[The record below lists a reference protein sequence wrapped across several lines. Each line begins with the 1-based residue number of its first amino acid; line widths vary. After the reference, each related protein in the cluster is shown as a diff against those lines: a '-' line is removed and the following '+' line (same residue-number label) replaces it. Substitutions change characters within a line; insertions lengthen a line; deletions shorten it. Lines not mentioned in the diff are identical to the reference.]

1 MTWHIDDRMLALYME
16 GRMSDVPAFSL
27 ETHVLACADCR
38 RKVADGVDSQREE
51 QIWQRLLDNVGQSE
65 PRPGERLLSG
75 LGVPAHVAR
84 LLALTP
90 SVGLSWV
97 LSVVAALAFA
107 VFASH
112 GFGGPMPFLVLAP
125 LIPVI
130 GVVVSYQRRLDPLYE
145 IGIASPVGGFR
156 LMLMRATAVLM
167 TSIVV
172 AAVASLGIPEIRFSA
187 VWLLPALFLTVL
199 TLILSTVMQTASAA
213 VVASAIW
220 VGGVITAEVVASEP
234 YIVFGATAQLVFAVL
249 AVLLMAGLI
258 GRRDSF
264 EVI

>member
-1 MTWHIDDRMLALYME
+1 MTWHVDDQMLALYMD
-16 GRMSDVPAFSL
+16 GRMSEVPAFSL
-27 ETHVLACADCR
+27 EAHVLACADCR
-38 RKVADGVDSQREE
+38 RSVADRVDSQRAE
-51 QIWQRLLDNVGQSE
+51 QIWQGLLDSVSQAES
-65 PRPGERLLSG
+65 RPGERFLSG
-75 LGVPAHVAR
+75 LGVRAHVAR

-90 SVGLSWV
+90 SVGLSWI

-107 VFASH
+107 VFASQ
-112 GFGGPMPFLVLAP
+112 GTGGPLPFLVLAP
-125 LIPVI
+125 LVPVL

-167 TSIVV
+167 ASIVV
-172 AAVASLGIPEIRFSA
+172 AAIAALGLPEIRFSA
-187 VWLLPALFLTVL
+187 VWLLPALSLTVL

-220 VGGVITAEVVASEP
+220 VGGVITAKMIASEP
-234 YIVFGATAQLVFAVL
+234 YIAFGGTAQLVFAVL
-249 AVLLMAGLI
+249 AVLLTAALI

-264 EVI
+264 EVV

>member
-1 MTWHIDDRMLALYME
+1 
-16 GRMSDVPAFSL
+16 L
-27 ETHVLACADCR
+27 ETHLLACADCR
-38 RKVADGVDSQREE
+38 RKVSDGVDSQREE
-51 QIWQRLLDNVGQSE
+51 QVWQRLLDSVGQPE
-65 PRPGERLLSG
+65 PRPGERFLSA

-107 VFASH
+107 VFASY
-112 GFGGPMPFLVLAP
+112 GFGEPMPFLVLAP
-125 LIPVI
+125 LIPVL

-156 LMLMRATAVLM
+156 LMLMRATAVLV

-172 AAVASLGIPEIRFSA
+172 AAVASVGIPEIRFSA

-220 VGGVITAEVVASEP
+220 VGGVVTAEVVASEP

-258 GRRDSF
+258 GRRGSF

>member
-1 MTWHIDDRMLALYME
+1 MTWHIDDRMLALYMD
-16 GRMSDVPAFSL
+16 GRMSEVPAFSL
-27 ETHVLACADCR
+27 EAHVLACADCR
-38 RKVADGVDSQREE
+38 RSVTDRVDSQRGE
-51 QIWQRLLDNVGQSE
+51 QIWQGLLDMVGQAE

-97 LSVVAALAFA
+97 LSVMAAVAFA
-107 VFASH
+107 VLASQ
-112 GFGGPMPFLVLAP
+112 GSGGPLPFLILAP
-125 LIPVI
+125 LLPVL
-130 GVVVSYQRRLDPLYE
+130 GVAVSYQRRIDPLYE

-167 TSIVV
+167 VSIIV
-172 AAVASLGIPEIRFSA
+172 AAVAALGLPEIRFSV

-220 VGGVITAEVVASEP
+220 VGGVVTAEVIASEP

>member
-1 MTWHIDDRMLALYME
+1 V
-16 GRMSDVPAFSL
+16 S
-27 ETHVLACADCR
+27 
-38 RKVADGVDSQREE
+38 DGVDSQREE
-51 QIWQRLLDNVGQSE
+51 QIWQRLLDSVGQAE
-65 PRPGERLLSG
+65 PRPGERFLSG
-75 LGVPAHVAR
+75 VGVPAHVAR
-84 LLALTP
+84 LLAFTP

-97 LSVVAALAFA
+97 LSVVASLAFA
-107 VFASH
+107 VFASQ
-112 GFGGPMPFLVLAP
+112 GTGGLMPFLVLAP
-125 LIPVI
+125 LLPVL
-130 GVVVSYQRRLDPLYE
+130 GVAVSYQRRIDPLYE

-156 LMLMRATAVLM
+156 LMLVRSTAVLM
-167 TSIVV
+167 ASIVV
-172 AAVASLGIPEIRFSA
+172 AAVAALGLPEIRFSA

-234 YIVFGATAQLVFAVL
+234 YIVFGATAQLIFAIL